1 MSVFKIF
8 KKTSLSSVVS
18 DAFYLI
24 KGVSDGAAKAYIT
37 DDSGN
42 AIPIKNTNGD
52 ITAGTGI
59 NVAGDLSSGNAQI
72 SLTGQALTFHSLST
86 NGLVYRNS
94 GVIGART
101 ITASTGISITNGNG
115 VSGNPTITNSDRG
128 SSQSI
133 FKNIANSGGTTQFSA
148 SSNSDSIRF
157 AASGSASVTF
167 NAATKTITFSATD
180 TNTTYSAGSGLS
192 LSGTSFS
199 HSDTS
204 SQASVNNSNG
214 AVIQSVTL
222 DTYGHI
228 TGLSNI
234 NLDGRFRRIN
244 SGVNTSTGAFLTDG
258 GAGSIGYGLFSN
270 NTAGGTLPTSY
281 SGIFSFQ
288 GDEDGRNFALY
299 KNNDTTGSN
308 SFFVGLANGAGVLAW
323 REVWHS
329 GSLPDP
335 FSLTSGNAI
344 LADNTKVGNGTT
356 GADAYVNFSSAGA
369 MSLNSATGL
378 NTNFTHNG
386 SITAAINESGITSY
400 EGIRTLNPNATSFAS
415 YWRLGGVF
423 GGAGSSP
430 DNRLRVQVGNVV
442 YDIPAI
448 YVTTV

>member
-72 SLTGQALTFHSLST
+72 SLTGQALSFHSLST

-148 SSNSDSIRF
+148 GSNNDTIRF
-157 AASGSASVTF
+157 AGSGDTSVAF
-167 NAATKTITFSATD
+167 NAATKTITISSSGG
-180 TNTTYSAGSGLS
+180 TTYSAGSGLT
-192 LSGTSFS
+192 LAGTTFS

-204 SQASVNNSNG
+204 SQVSVNNSNG
-214 AVIQSVTL
+214 TVIQSINL

-228 TGLSNI
+228 TSLSNF
-234 NLDGRFRRIN
+234 NLDDRYRRLNSGIN
-244 SGVNTSTGAFLTDG
+244 SSTGAFNADG
-258 GAGSIGYGLFSN
+258 GAGSIGFSLFSN
-270 NTAGGTLPTSY
+270 SNAGGTLPTSY
-281 SGIFSFQ
+281 SGIFTFQ
-288 GDEDGRNFALY
+288 GDEDGRNFALL
-299 KNNDTTGSN
+299 KSNDATGSN
-308 SFFVGLANGAGVLAW
+308 SFFVGLANSAGSLSW
-323 REVWHS
+323 REIWHS
-329 GSLPDP
+329 GNLPNP
-335 FSLTSGNAI
+335 FSLTSGDAI
-344 LADNTKVGNGTT
+344 LGDNTKVGNGTT
-356 GADAYVNFSSAGA
+356 GSDAYVNFNSTGA
-369 MSLNSATGL
+369 LTLNSATGL

-386 SITAAINESGITSY
+386 SITAGINESGITSY